1 MSHPL
6 IEQLCQSGGCVPVT
20 PDSADA
26 FLAPGGAAVL
36 FFTGDPAQRPESSDV
51 AVILRELIAAF
62 PGRFRAA
69 VVDRDAGEVLKKRW
83 NVVVFPALV
92 VLRDGAPIDIIARVQ
107 DWPVYVERLRAAL
120 DGAPSLTT
128 H

>member
-1 MSHPL
+1 MSLPL
-6 IEQLCQSGGCVPVT
+6 IEQLCTTGGCLSVT

-36 FFTGDPAQRPESSDV
+36 FFTGDTAQRPESSDV
-51 AVILRELIAAF
+51 AVILRELIGVF
-62 PGRFRAA
+62 PGRFRTG
-69 VVDRDAGEVLKKRW
+69 VVDREAGEVLKKRW

-92 VLRDGAPIDIIARVQ
+92 VLRDGEVADIITRVQ
-107 DWPVYVERLRAAL
+107 DWTVYVERLRAAL
-120 DGAPSLTT
+120 DGAPSLAT